1 MMIQKSF
8 ALILIFALTMSAPQ
22 LTMAANSESGAFKS
36 AIEMA
41 KKNRITKAISV
52 IESLIQKS
60 SLNKNL
66 LYLTLGR
73 LQYQKNNLA
82 LAIDAYN
89 KVEKES
95 DYWVDALEE
104 KAWAY
109 TRNQDYNKALAELK
123 SILNPVFINLA
134 SPESVMLAAFVD
146 LKICNYKGV
155 AEKIPLFKKLMLPK
169 VEGLEMLVKNPKSD
183 LATQYI
189 SKMKEK
195 SLTAADIGQDVVK
208 LPRYFYRDTQLAQ
221 HPELMK
227 KLAQNDLD
235 IISKNLKKM
244 KIIEIELIQ
253 RTQTSDVKLA
263 EDKDLKF
270 DKTKS
275 KDALVFPV
283 EQNSNE
289 IWLDEI
295 GKFDV
300 QTTQC
305 PTNPKSGGTL

>member
-8 ALILIFALTMSAPQ
+8 ALILTVAFIASAPV
-22 LTMAANSESGAFKS
+22 LTLAASSESRSFS
-36 AIEMA
+36 NAITMA
-41 KKNRITKAISV
+41 KKNQVTKAITT

-73 LQYQKNNLA
+73 LQYQKNNLPQA
-82 LAIDAYN
+82 VEAYN

-95 DYWVDALEE
+95 DYWIDALEE

-109 TRNQDYNKALAELK
+109 TRSQDYNKALAELK
-123 SILNPVFINLA
+123 SILNPIFINLA
-134 SPESVMLAAFVD
+134 SPEAVMLAAFVD

-169 VEGLEMLVKNPKSD
+169 VEGLEALVKNPKSE
-183 LATQYI
+183 LAMRYI

-195 SLTAADIGQDVVK
+195 ELTSADVGADVIK
-208 LPRYFYRDTQLAQ
+208 LPRYFYRDTQLIKN
-221 HPELMK
+221 PSLMK

-270 DKTKS
+270 DNTKS
-275 KDALVFPV
+275 KDALIFPV
-283 EQNSNE
+283 ESNSNE

-305 PTNPKSGGTL
+305 PTSVKSGKKL